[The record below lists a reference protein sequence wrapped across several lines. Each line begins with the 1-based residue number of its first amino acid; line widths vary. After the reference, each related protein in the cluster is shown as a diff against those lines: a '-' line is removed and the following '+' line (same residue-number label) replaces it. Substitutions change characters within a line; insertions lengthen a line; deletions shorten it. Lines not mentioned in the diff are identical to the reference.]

1 MLKVIIINNLIILLY
16 SHSILL
22 GLIDDKWNAKTKWTR
37 ANFKKYYGDK
47 KVKTGLLLYTIIIY
61 FLKFY

>member
-1 MLKVIIINNLIILLY
+1 MLKVIVVINLFILLY
-16 SHSILL
+16 SYPILL

-47 KVKTGLLLYTIIIY
+47 KVKTGLLLLVLLLLTFIN
-61 FLKFY
+61 

>member
-1 MLKVIIINNLIILLY
+1 MNNLIILLY

-61 FLKFY
+61 IL